1 MEIFHKLQESESI
14 VIEGDRRIGKLT
26 FALYLLKKKY
36 TKISFISPLTS
47 NQVAKRFEAI
57 SQSFIEFAEIDSF
70 IDAYSF
76 REDWIDLKN
85 EYGFKYLLQDLEY
98 FIDTNPNEII
108 VFHRIGHIFEY
119 SDRDLIEYF
128 FTTLLSYGIKHKKKL
143 VFLIG
148 TDIVNYDLV
157 SHYLVESSDL
167 YLRVNKSGDVREIEV
182 LFALT
187 PILDAKYIFESK
199 HKKLFLFTKEKSG
212 YVNKNVSVVVIS
224 KDPKIQRIN
233 KYLLEKPQIELNI
246 IDSIADALEA
256 ILQNPDYL
264 LYFGEDNKINPSI
277 CELNHKYDLYTKI
290 LYLLNREFIRVDD
303 RLKLIDKG
311 CVDLLNF
318 NMPTINYVLEISK
331 YIQIN
336 FYKINII
343 KDDVKLETKEEVIDF
358 ISYLLN
364 ERILFTIIKID
375 SKLEKVDYLREYD
388 KYIEFENYNIIIF
401 VNLLKHELKRI
412 MFNKM
417 ENEHFNILEVQD
429 SLDIFYGEKVCIK

>member
-76 REDWIDLKN
+76 REDWVDIKN

-98 FIDTNPNEII
+98 FIDTNPNEVI

-167 YLRVNKSGDVREIEV
+167 YVRITKSGDVREIEV

-187 PILDAKYIFESK
+187 PILEAKYIFESK

-224 KDPKIQRIN
+224 KDKKIQRIN
-233 KYLLEKPQIELNI
+233 KYLLEKPQIELKI
-246 IDSIADALEA
+246 IDSIADSLEA

-264 LYFGEDNKINPSI
+264 LYFGEDDKIHLSI

-290 LYLLNREFIRVDD
+290 LYVLNREFIRVDD

-343 KDDVKLETKEEVIDF
+343 KNDIELKTKEEVIDF
-358 ISYLLN
+358 ITYLLN

-417 ENEHFNILEVQD
+417 EGEHFNILEVQD
-429 SLDIFYGEKVCIK
+429 CLDIFYGEKLCIK